1 MSKSYVDFLEN
12 ESLAT
17 SNTSLVSF
25 YIWGDWCSMQN
36 RVVATK
42 ASGPPLSGF
51 NYIMSLDAMSKMA
64 NVLGKKDDAERYQA
78 LAAKLR
84 AAWHTAY
91 FNEAQGLYG
100 YAAQDG
106 FACQTL
112 TAAPLAMGN
121 VVPEKLLDGLLANL
135 KNDVVNVRSLHQTF
149 GSVGAK
155 HFFSQL
161 SNHGM
166 HKEAMEVATQD
177 TYPSFGYWIKNG
189 ATTCWENWSGVAD
202 PMHPPQPVSC

>member
-1 MSKSYVDFLEN
+1 MY
-12 ESLAT
+12 LARKT
-17 SNTSLVSF
+17 TLNATMLSP
-25 YIWGDWCSMQN
+25 QN
-36 RVVATK
+36 
-42 ASGPPLSGF
+42 F
-51 NYIMSLDAMSKMA
+51 
-64 NVLGKKDDAERYQA
+64 
-78 LAAKLR
+78 
-84 AAWHTAY
+84 
-91 FNEAQGLYG
+91 AQRGTRLISTRRKVCTDT

-121 VVPEKLLDGLLANL
+121 VVPEKLLDGLLGNL
-135 KNDVVNVRSLHQTF
+135 KNDVVDVRSLHQTF

-166 HKEAMEVATQD
+166 HKVAMEVATQD
-177 TYPSFGYWIKNG
+177 TYPSFGYWIKKG